1 MAVLEIRQRTGWLF
15 VAVIVGHLILISAQA
30 KTGRGVPILETLV
43 FGVFAEIQRAATTAV
58 GGVQHTWQDYF
69 ALQQIRRENEA
80 LKAEVGQLRIGLQSE
95 RTAAGQSRALQDLL
109 ELRRELPL
117 ETTGARVIGGGASPE
132 FRTMT
137 IDKGTEDGLRADMA
151 VIAPTGVVGRIIQPA
166 RRAAKV
172 QLLIDA
178 NAAAGALVERTRVQG
193 IIIGTNPGLRL
204 DHVPSSADIKVGDRV
219 VTSGV
224 EGIFPTPPA
233 PTIDGKYPG
242 GFVIGHIE
250 SLRRGAGQYQ
260 NVIVRPAVDF
270 SSLETVL
277 VVRKRPTGDVMDA
290 AFGPERGTVTGNEDR

>member
-15 VAVIVGHLILISAQA
+15 AAVVVGHLILISAQA

-95 RTAAGQSRALQDLL
+95 RTAAGQSRELQDLL
-109 ELRRELPL
+109 QLRRELPL
-117 ETTGARVIGGGASPE
+117 ETTAARVIGGGASPE

-166 RRAAKV
+166 RWAAAKPR
-172 QLLIDA
+172 D
-178 NAAAGALVERTRVQG
+178 
-193 IIIGTNPGLRL
+193 
-204 DHVPSSADIKVGDRV
+204 
-219 VTSGV
+219 
-224 EGIFPTPPA
+224 
-233 PTIDGKYPG
+233 
-242 GFVIGHIE
+242 
-250 SLRRGAGQYQ
+250 
-260 NVIVRPAVDF
+260 
-270 SSLETVL
+270 
-277 VVRKRPTGDVMDA
+277 
-290 AFGPERGTVTGNEDR
+290 